1 MTAMVSEF
9 IYRTCMTVYLLSFD
23 TFKSYSAMISAFG
36 ENKFWQ

>member
-23 TFKSYSAMISAFG
+23 TFI
-36 ENKFWQ
+36 